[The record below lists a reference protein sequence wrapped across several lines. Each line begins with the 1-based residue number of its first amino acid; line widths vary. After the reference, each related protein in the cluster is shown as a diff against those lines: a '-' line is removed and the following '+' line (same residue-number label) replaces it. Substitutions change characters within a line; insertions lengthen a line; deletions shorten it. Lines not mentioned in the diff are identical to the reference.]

1 MTTYTPAAQV
11 RFVESWFREWSD
23 MQREDF
29 LPVMAQSFS
38 ANFCPV
44 NGLSELGLGSRPPSL
59 FQCRVKL
66 FREWCLGWDA
76 ACRQSLKDSL
86 RDVDPTFVQNLEV
99 ALSSLDGVKPPADLV
114 ANDPREG
121 EVV

>member
-1 MTTYTPAAQV
+1 MTTYTPEAQV
-11 RFVESWFREWSD
+11 RFVAQWFREWSE

-29 LPVMAQSFS
+29 LPILAQSFS

-44 NGLSELGLGSRPPSL
+44 NGLSELGLRPPSL

-66 FREWCLGWDA
+66 FREWCLAWSEA
-76 ACRQSLKDSL
+76 ERQALLDSLKDA
-86 RDVDPTFVQNLEV
+86 DPEFVQQFEDTVKSLEGTTK
-99 ALSSLDGVKPPADLV
+99 APDLV

>member
-1 MTTYTPAAQV
+1 MFQV
-11 RFVESWFREWSD
+11 RYIVQWFGEWSE

-29 LPVMAQSFS
+29 VTILAQSLS

-44 NGLSELGLGSRPPSL
+44 NGLSELGMRPPSL

-66 FREWCLGWDA
+66 FREWCLTWSEA
-76 ACRQSLKDSL
+76 ERQALLDSL
-86 RDVDPTFVQNLEV
+86 RESDTTFVQQVEDALKGLEGGKV
-99 ALSSLDGVKPPADLV
+99 NDLPTSELV
-114 ANDPREG
+114 ATDPREG